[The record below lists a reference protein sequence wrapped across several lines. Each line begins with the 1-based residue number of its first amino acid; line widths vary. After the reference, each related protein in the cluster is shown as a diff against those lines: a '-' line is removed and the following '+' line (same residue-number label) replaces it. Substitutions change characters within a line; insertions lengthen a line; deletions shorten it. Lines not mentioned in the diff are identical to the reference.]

1 MADAKKKALLQAA
14 AEMVRKA
21 NMKTAPGD
29 TVLAAITEG
38 EAEHLKADGGSGR
51 TDPNTGVKHF
61 DAGGKREAGG
71 NSGANSNSGSGSNT
85 DGNGRDKDWDS
96 KTGRYVD
103 GPDLNKSP
111 RKALEGADKS
121 WDPNSGKYN
130 EQAGRSGDG
139 DKTLTPDELRAKKY
153 GVSNPNEI
161 QTRTQAAIDAGPDTM
176 SEAESA
182 ERKKKIAQDNPLPGA
197 IAKAGLGLVTGNLT
211 GLTSLGE
218 RAMAEAKL
226 SRDRIESGL
235 DPSNDPDPRSMRD
248 ANSGDKE
255 AKAPV
260 VNESAS
266 TKPLEASTKPLEAS
280 AKTTQ
285 TFDEF
290 VAQARKRKGYMSTIL
305 GGKVP
310 AAGTQGKTLLGS

>member
-1 MADAKKKALLQAA
+1 MADEKKKALLQAA

-21 NMKTAPGD
+21 NMKTAPDD

-96 KTGRYVD
+96 KTGRYAD

-139 DKTLTPDELRAKKY
+139 AKSLTPEEEFLSPEARLKRQSQ
-153 GVSNPNEI
+153 GVVNF
-161 QTRTQAAIDAGPDTM
+161 
-176 SEAESA
+176 EAEATRVKGLATEAQKA
-182 ERKKKIAQDNPLPGA
+182 E
-197 IAKAGLGLVTGNLT
+197 
-211 GLTSLGE
+211 
-218 RAMAEAKL
+218 EAKTKWGVTDVAAL
-226 SRDRIESGL
+226 ASPLGVAKEIGKFAMQKMAGSRARAATFDSNNMTEGNDSG
-235 DPSNDPDPRSMRD
+235 PRSMRD

-266 TKPLEASTKPLEAS
+266 TKPLEAS
-280 AKTTQ
+280 AKTAQ

-310 AAGTQGKTLLGS
+310 AAGAQGKTLLGS